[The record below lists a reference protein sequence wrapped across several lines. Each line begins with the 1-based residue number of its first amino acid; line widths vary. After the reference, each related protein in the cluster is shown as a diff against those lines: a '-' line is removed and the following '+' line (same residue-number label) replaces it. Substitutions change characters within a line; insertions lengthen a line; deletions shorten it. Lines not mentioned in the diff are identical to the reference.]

1 MRINGLKSVVAVAA
15 LAMLVTPAFAKPE
28 TRIITID
35 GVDKISGKELKND
48 VFAFK
53 VDDTKLVVVKGSK
66 VVAEATGRWEPRDK
80 KYDTDTVVTDANGQI
95 QELRFAGQKRAFVIS
110 GN

>member
-1 MRINGLKSVVAVAA
+1 MRNNGLKSLVAVAA
-15 LAMLVTPAFAKPE
+15 LAMLVSPAFAKPE

-35 GVDKISGKELKND
+35 GTDKISGKELKND

-53 VDDTKLVVVKGSK
+53 VDDTKLVVVKGSH

-80 KYDTDTVVTDANGQI
+80 KYDTDTVITDSNGQI
-95 QELRFAGQKRAFVIS
+95 QELRFAGEKRAFVIS